1 MAPDKSSGPDGFNPA
16 FYQHFWSE
24 IGAEVSHYVL
34 TCIRQCNILV
44 GINDAHITL
53 IPKKSPPECMG
64 DLRPI
69 ALCNVIYKVIAKML
83 ATRLQSI
90 IGDIISDTQSVFIP
104 GRLITDNVLIASE
117 VLHFLKHK
125 QFGNYGWSALKL
137 DMAKAYDRMEWSY
150 LQEIMSRM
158 GFAEEWI
165 NLVMMCVTTAH
176 YRVIVNGELSDLII
190 PTRGLRQGDPL
201 SPYLFIICAEAT
213 VEEAMVVKNC
223 LLEYERMSGQ
233 AVNFSKSCIIFSR
246 NVGVQTGN
254 AVAATFGMHRSDSSG
269 KYLGLPLGI
278 GRNKKEVFR
287 YIETKLQ
294 QRFRGW
300 NNKIL
305 SRAGKEVL
313 LKSIAQSL
321 PTYTMSMYYL
331 PITFCESLERLMNR
345 FWWNAKGAGR
355 KGANPSY
362 CSRSIL
368 AGQAILKQG
377 SFRRI
382 GNGRQTRIWGDPWM
396 PDVEN
401 LYPLTSRS
409 EHHGSAMVSAL
420 IDSVSASWDIPLL
433 NELFCARDVDLI
445 VQLPVSPEYEGK
457 WCWRGDLRGIF
468 SVKQGYRLPMGN
480 TDNGNSSFTAWG
492 SIWSLRIPP
501 KFLNFLWRCGR
512 AILPVRTNLTS
523 RGIPIDHTCPL
534 CQLYPETVLHLMRDC
549 PYTRDLWNDV
559 PPIITSANSDSLE
572 EWLAGW
578 LGAKDTEVKHVFV
591 ARCWTVWKAMND
603 FVWSHIPWS
612 LEGVMAQVN
621 NLLESWQTTNSS
633 TTHVHVNGPT
643 IVDNGVTPQALY
655 FINVDATI
663 FAERNEGG
671 VAAVVHDRQGT
682 FIAGRNKTVRCL
694 QDPHLAEAMGI
705 KEALSC
711 AMECGWRNL
720 VILSD
725 CQLVCSSLRSSA
737 LYNSYAGCVLNDCFS
752 LKRQFDYVSFR
763 FIYRSANK
771 IAHVLA
777 RDASSLSGPRSWFSD
792 YPLCIQ

>member
-1 MAPDKSSGPDGFNPA
+1 MK
-16 FYQHFWSE
+16 
-24 IGAEVSHYVL
+24 ISHL
-34 TCIRQCNILV
+34 FFADDSLV
-44 GINDAHITL
+44 FF
-53 IPKKSPPECMG
+53 K
-64 DLRPI
+64 
-69 ALCNVIYKVIAKML
+69 
-83 ATRLQSI
+83 
-90 IGDIISDTQSVFIP
+90 
-104 GRLITDNVLIASE
+104 
-117 VLHFLKHK
+117 
-125 QFGNYGWSALKL
+125 
-137 DMAKAYDRMEWSY
+137 
-150 LQEIMSRM
+150 
-158 GFAEEWI
+158 
-165 NLVMMCVTTAH
+165 
-176 YRVIVNGELSDLII
+176 
-190 PTRGLRQGDPL
+190 
-201 SPYLFIICAEAT
+201 AT

-246 NVGVQTGN
+246 NVGVQNGN

-313 LKSIAQSL
+313 LKSIARSF

-355 KGANPSY
+355 KAKQGWRILSQPDSIVAKIFKTRYFPRSSFLEANIGANPSY
-362 CSRSIL
+362 CSRCQFRLSMRVNGVGVVICVAYFRL
-368 AGQAILKQG
+368 SKAIVYQ
-377 SFRRI
+377 
-382 GNGRQTRIWGDPWM
+382 WGTQIM
-396 PDVEN
+396 
-401 LYPLTSRS
+401 
-409 EHHGSAMVSAL
+409 
-420 IDSVSASWDIPLL
+420 
-433 NELFCARDVDLI
+433 
-445 VQLPVSPEYEGK
+445 
-457 WCWRGDLRGIF
+457 
-468 SVKQGYRLPMGN
+468 
-480 TDNGNSSFTAWG
+480 
-492 SIWSLRIPP
+492 
-501 KFLNFLWRCGR
+501 
-512 AILPVRTNLTS
+512 
-523 RGIPIDHTCPL
+523 
-534 CQLYPETVLHLMRDC
+534 LYPETVLHLMRDC

-591 ARCWTVWKAMND
+591 ARCWTVWKARND
-603 FVWSHIPWS
+603 FVWSHVPWS

-737 LYNSYAGCVLNDCFS
+737 LYNSYVGCVLNDCFS